1 MGMSDLTFFPEAI
14 EAMHKAGWDY
24 SHPCSSGNFQCSY
37 YQCSDRVE
45 IARDLRD
52 YTGYGVSHYDTSVDK
67 GYWYVFLRTDAECL
81 DFARRY
87 NEYCDARQRIA
98 KVLFNGVL
106 LLKKE
111 QHDRVT
117 AMVDRYDKRFV
128 GDYVM
133 IVISED
139 ETTRNVIAILD
150 ALGM

>member
-1 MGMSDLTFFPEAI
+1 MSELTLSPDALKV
-14 EAMHKAGWDY
+14 MDNAGWDY
-24 SHPCSSGNFQCSY
+24 SSRCLPGNFQCSY
-37 YQCSDRVE
+37 YQCSNRVE

-52 YTGYGVSHYDTSVDK
+52 YTGYDVSHYDTSVDK

-111 QHDRVT
+111 QHDKI
-117 AMVDRYDKRFV
+117 AEMVDRYDKRFV
-128 GDYVM
+128 GDHVL
-133 IVISED
+133 IAIPEN
-139 ETTRNVIAILD
+139 ETTKRIIAILD
-150 ALGM
+150 ALSM

>member
-1 MGMSDLTFFPEAI
+1 MSELTLSPDALKV
-14 EAMHKAGWDY
+14 MDDAGWDY
-24 SHPCSSGNFQCSY
+24 SSRCLPGNFQCSY
-37 YQCSDRVE
+37 YQCSNRVE

-52 YTGYGVSHYDTSVDK
+52 YTGYDVSHYDTSVDK

-111 QHDRVT
+111 QYEKIA
-117 AMVDRYDKRFV
+117 AMVNHYDRRFV
-128 GDYVM
+128 GDHVL
-133 IVISED
+133 IAIPEE
-139 ETTRNVIAILD
+139 ETTRRVIAILD